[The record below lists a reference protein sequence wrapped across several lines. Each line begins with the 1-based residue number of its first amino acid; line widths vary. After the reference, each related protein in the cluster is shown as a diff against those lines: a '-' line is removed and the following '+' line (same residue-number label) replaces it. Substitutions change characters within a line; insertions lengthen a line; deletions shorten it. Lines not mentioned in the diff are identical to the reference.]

1 LAGFSVVH
9 VRAAASAAE
18 QGKAALTR
26 AEASLSKRLLG
37 DARAELAAAEVAF
50 VDAQSEIGALGRVA
64 SVARRIP
71 VVRNQM
77 KAVDT
82 FAAAGLSLSR
92 AAQPLVDAADTLINP
107 ADEATPISAAMDAL
121 RTTQASLAPAVAAI
135 SQASDNVVLLKG
147 TFLLGPLARARDD
160 LVTRLP
166 RIKARAESAGD
177 GLSALM
183 AFAGESGPKRY
194 LFLSQNPDEIRPT
207 GGFIGT
213 YGVLTAENGRLSLER
228 YDAIEEWTKSHPN
241 VSVPPTEAGSPFRFH
256 NPPLRRTLSNVNSTP
271 DWPQAAAL
279 AANLWKAANE
289 APVDGVIS
297 FTPAFMGRIL
307 SVVGAVQVPAYEET
321 VSAANMNERL
331 EFHTHEL
338 PPPPGTHRKDFVAA
352 LAEAVMQK
360 LLEAPASQ
368 WEPLGRAMGESF
380 DAREALAW
388 SADPVVAGVLAER
401 RWDGAFPAH
410 KGDFFY
416 NSEFAYISKNGR
428 GLRRTYD
435 HHVALRPDGGARV
448 TTDITITNTEPP
460 DLLNS
465 SSLAYIT
472 IYGPDGATLDQA
484 ASDPFGF
491 LEPSIAGHPAT
502 GWFKAAAPAGGQ
514 VTLKVVW
521 DVPRLLERVDGEE
534 WDYSLLWMHAPD
546 HTGDV
551 VNLRFDL
558 PPGWRWTGDPPP
570 AQLSLDKEI
579 KGTWRLAQGS

>member
-1 LAGFSVVH
+1 M
-9 VRAAASAAE
+9 
-18 QGKAALTR
+18 
-26 AEASLSKRLLG
+26 AEA
-37 DARAELAAAEVAF
+37 EFVA
-50 VDAQSEIGALGRVA
+50 AQSEIGALGRIA
-64 SVARRIP
+64 SVARHIP
-71 VVRNQM
+71 VLRNQIN
-77 KAVDT
+77 AVDT

-92 AAQPLVDAADTLINP
+92 AGQPLVDAADTLINP

-135 SQASDNVVLLKG
+135 SQASDTVVRLKG

-166 RIKARAESAGD
+166 RIKARAESAGN
-177 GLSALM
+177 GLAALM
-183 AFAGESGPKRY
+183 AFAGGSGPKRY
-194 LFLSQNPDEIRPT
+194 LFLSQNPDEVRPT

-213 YGVLTAENGRLSLER
+213 YGVLTAENGRLRLDH
-228 YDAIEEWTKSHPN
+228 YDAIESWTGSHPN
-241 VSVPPTEAGSPFRFH
+241 VSVPVAEVGSPFRFH
-256 NPPLRRTLSNVNSTP
+256 NPPLRRTLSNVNSIP
-271 DWPQAAAL
+271 DWPQAAQL

-297 FTPAFMGRIL
+297 FTPGFMGRVL
-307 SVVGAVQVPAYEET
+307 SVVGPVQVPAFGET

-338 PPPPGTHRKDFVAA
+338 RPPPGTNRKDFVAA

-368 WEPLGRAMGESF
+368 WEPLGRAMGEAF

-388 SADPVVAGVLAER
+388 STDAVVAVVLAER

-410 KGDFFY
+410 KGDFFF
-416 NSEFAYISKNGR
+416 NSEFAYVSKNGR
-428 GLRRTYD
+428 GIRRTYD

-448 TTDITITNTEPP
+448 TTDITITNTEPL
-460 DLLNS
+460 DVSNA

-472 IYGPDGATLDQA
+472 IYGPEGATLDQA

-521 DVPRLLERVDGEE
+521 DVPRLLERQDGEV
-534 WDYSLLWMHAPD
+534 WDYDLLWMHAPD

-558 PPGWRWTGDPPP
+558 PPGWRWASDPPP
-570 AQLSLDKEI
+570 AQLSLDREI

>member
-1 LAGFSVVH
+1 LAGFSVLH

-18 QGKAALTR
+18 RGKAALTR
-26 AEASLSKRLLG
+26 AEASLSKRSLG

-460 DLLNS
+460 DELNN
-465 SSLAYIT
+465 SSLAYLT
-472 IYGPDGATLDQA
+472 VYGPDGATLDQA

-521 DVPRLLERVDGEE
+521 DVPRLLERQDGDE
-534 WDYSLLWMHAPD
+534 WDYDLLWMHAPD

-558 PPGWRWTGDPPP
+558 PPGWRWAGDPPP
-570 AQLSLDKEI
+570 AQLSLDKQV
-579 KGTWRLAQGS
+579 KGTWRLVGS